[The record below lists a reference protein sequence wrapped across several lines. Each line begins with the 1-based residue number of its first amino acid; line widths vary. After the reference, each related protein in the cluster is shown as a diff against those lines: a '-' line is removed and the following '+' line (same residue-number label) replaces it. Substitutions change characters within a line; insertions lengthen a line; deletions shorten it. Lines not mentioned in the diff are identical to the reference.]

1 MILFVALG
9 VIGACV
15 VVGILSVTI
24 FDLYRRPTF
33 RRLAFR
39 NALRRKNEALL
50 VVLGS
55 LFGTAIVTSAF
66 AVGDTLNAS
75 IRDEARTRLG
85 PIDEI
90 VLVHRSPVLPEVI
103 AKITAKPLPNTDGL
117 LSMVTAPVTAASVPA
132 PGRERFAEPEAFV
145 HEIDFEAARAMG
157 GRVGDTGLAAAGPT
171 PSGAEAVIG
180 QDLAD
185 QLHLQPGDPLQVFV
199 FNQTLVLGVRGVVP
213 RLGVAGFHPGF
224 GAHAENV
231 FLAPGTLDVLAAK
244 APRGAVAPEGRVL
257 VSNVGGVF
265 SGVVHSETVAR
276 DLQIR
281 TAGIPGVEVSREKR
295 GELDFADRQ
304 GSSFTQL
311 FGLIGGFTVVAG
323 VLLLINIFVMLAE
336 ERKSELGM
344 LRALGLKRNHL
355 VRAFGLEGTMY
366 ALTAAVV
373 GAGAGIGVGRVVVS
387 VTEGIFSQ
395 GDRGTT
401 LQFSVRPT
409 SVLIGFSIG
418 LVISLLTV
426 WGTSIR
432 IGRLNVIR
440 AIRDLPEPVG
450 VGHPWRAL
458 VVAGLGLAAGSQ
470 LLIAGVSGESPV
482 LALVGPAIALWS
494 VVPYAARFFSRRW
507 AVTVPCA
514 ALLVYVVGA
523 FTLLPSTF
531 AKPGIEVFF
540 AQGIILVFTAVGVA
554 IANGDEFHRVSDRL
568 SATGRGLATRL
579 GLANPLA
586 KRFRTALLLGMYA
599 LIMFVL
605 VFMSVFA
612 AVFEAQG
619 PQVADD
625 TRAGYDLVVD
635 SNPSNPVSAEQLQ
648 SEPDIAA
655 TAPMVWAL
663 AKFETAT
670 EADSFQR
677 RFSGFDESLL
687 ANGVP
692 ALSSRDKQY
701 ISDEAAW
708 RAVLA
713 SPDLVIVPS
722 DFLSVGEGPPSST
735 VKVGQRITLVDPAG
749 GGRHDLTVA
758 AIDGDLDPAD
768 NGAMVAARTVPTL
781 VDRSFAGRFYVAVR
795 EGADPAQVGVRLK
808 GDLLA
813 NGVKA
818 DTFRALVDDRL
829 RGTTAFIRLLEGFLA
844 LGLVIGIAGLGVV
857 MVRAVRE
864 RRREIGMLR
873 AMGFPAR
880 VVRRAFLIEA
890 TFIAAQGIVIGGALG
905 LVTGFSVLSNS
916 STFGDKTL
924 PFTVPWGVIGLLAL
938 AALVASLLAV
948 AAPATQAARI
958 KPAVALRIA
967 D

>member
-1 MILFVALG
+1 MIAVALG
-9 VIGACV
+9 LIAACV
-15 VVGILSVTI
+15 VVILAVTI

-39 NALRRKNEALL
+39 NALRRKNEAVL
-50 VVLGS
+50 VVVGS

-90 VLVHRSPVLPEVI
+90 VLVHRSAVLPDVLG
-103 AKITAKPLPNTDGL
+103 KVTAEPLPDTDGIVP
-117 LSMVTAPVTAASVPA
+117 MVTASVTAATVADSDGV
-132 PGRERFAEPEAFV
+132 RLAEPEAFV
-145 HEIDFEAARAMG
+145 HELDFDA
-157 GRVGDTGLAAAGPT
+157 GRGFGRRPGDTGLADAGPT
-171 PSGAEAVIG
+171 PRGAEAVVG

-185 QLHLQPGDPLQVFV
+185 ELQLRTGDPLQVFV
-199 FNQTLVLGVRGVVP
+199 YGQVVPFTVRGVVP
-213 RLGVAGFHPGF
+213 RVGVAGFHPGF
-224 GAHAENV
+224 GAQAENV
-231 FLAPGTLDVLAAK
+231 FVAPGTLDALAAK
-244 APRGAVAPEGRVL
+244 APRGAQAPEGRVL
-257 VSNVGGVF
+257 VSNTGGVF
-265 SGVVHSETVAR
+265 GGAERSTEVALE
-276 DLQIR
+276 LQIR
-281 TAGIPGVEVSREKR
+281 TAGIPGVEVTREKQ
-295 GELDFADRQ
+295 GELDFAERQ

-355 VRAFGLEGTMY
+355 VRAFGLEGSMY
-366 ALTAAVV
+366 ALTAAVI
-373 GAGAGIGVGRVVVS
+373 GAAAGMGVGRVVVGI
-387 VTEGIFSQ
+387 TEGIFSQ
-395 GDRGTT
+395 NDRQTT
-401 LQFSVRPT
+401 LHFSVRPT
-409 SVLIGFSIG
+409 SLLAGFAIG

-440 AIRDLPEPVG
+440 AIRDLPEPPTSGHRWRTLILAAVG
-450 VGHPWRAL
+450 L
-458 VVAGLGLAAGSQ
+458 VVGGQLLAVGLAD
-470 LLIAGVSGESPV
+470 ESPV
-482 LALVGPAIALWS
+482 FALVGPALALWS
-494 VVPYAARFFSRRW
+494 SVPLVSQFVPRRA
-507 AVTVPCA
+507 AVTIPCG
-514 ALLVYVVGA
+514 LLLIYVIAA

-531 AKPGIEVFF
+531 ADPSIEVFF
-540 AQGIILVFTAVGVA
+540 TQGVILVFTAVVVA
-554 IANGDEFHRVSDRL
+554 VTNGDEFHRISDRL
-568 SATGRGLATRL
+568 SANGRGLATRL

-586 KRFRTALLLGMYA
+586 RRFRTALLLGMYA

-635 SNPSNPVSAEQLQ
+635 SNASNPVTVAQLQ
-648 SEPDIAA
+648 AEPDVVAA
-655 TAPMVWAL
+655 APLVDAL
-663 AKFETAT
+663 AKFEAPDH
-670 EADSFQR
+670 ADSFQR
-677 RFSGFDESLL
+677 HFTGFDESLL
-687 ANGVP
+687 ARGVP
-692 ALSSRDKQY
+692 KLSSRDSQY
-701 ISDEAAW
+701 ASDLDAW

-713 SPDLVIVPS
+713 SPELVIVPS
-722 DFLSVGEGPPSST
+722 DFLTVGGGPPSSS
-735 VKVGQRITLVDPAG
+735 VELGEHITLVDPAG
-749 GGRHDLTVA
+749 GRRHEVTVA
-758 AIDGDLDPAD
+758 AIAGDLDPAE
-768 NGAMVAARTVPTL
+768 NGAMTAARAVPTF
-781 VDRSFAGRFYVAVR
+781 VDRSIAGRFYVAVR
-795 EGADPAQVGVRLK
+795 EGADPERVAARLK

-818 DTFRALVDDRL
+818 DTFRSLVESRL
-829 RGTTAFIRLLEGFLA
+829 RGTTAFIQLLEGFLA
-844 LGLVIGIAGLGVV
+844 LGLIIGIAGLGVV

-873 AMGFPAR
+873 AMGFPAH

-916 STFGDKTL
+916 TTFGDKAL
-924 PFTVPWGVIGLLAL
+924 PFTVPWAVIGLLAV
-938 AALVASLLAV
+938 AALAASLLAV
-948 AAPATQAARI
+948 AAPATQASRI